1 MISSVIFCCTKTC
14 VSVQIIAAQEE
25 MLRKERE
32 LEDARRKL
40 AQIRQ
45 QQYKFLPSELRE
57 DNNWGSTWGSL
68 LRSRRAVWKAH
79 VLNVHVCLNI
89 CLLHHGTSSR
99 LSQRL
104 QTQLHSLLTWA
115 PVCSRRLS
123 NTRTEEELLLYVSFL
138 FFLFFFHLKHSSFE
152 WCNLNRMWRAEHRQ
166 NHSYTHVCPYAAAV
180 KSSQSVHHF
189 FTRINWEF
197 NCNIT
202 SQASMIQVKTLILSL
217 LWSHMKERLWF
228 CYFFGQIYCESS
240 GRMNSNHV
248 NAFTSLDDLLP

>member
-1 MISSVIFCCTKTC
+1 MCLFRSLRLRRRCWGRRGSWRTPGGNWLRSDSSSTSSCPASCEKTTTEVQPEVHCCVHAEQCEKHTCWMCMYVWIF
-14 VSVQIIAAQEE
+14 VSFITAHPLVSHSDFRHSYIH
-25 MLRKERE
+25 
-32 LEDARRKL
+32 
-40 AQIRQ
+40 
-45 QQYKFLPSELRE
+45 FLP
-57 DNNWGSTWGSL
+57 GL
-68 LRSRRAVWKAH
+68 LSAADVSRTLGLKK
-79 VLNVHVCLNI
+79 NC
-89 CLLHHGTSSR
+89 
-99 LSQRL
+99 
-104 QTQLHSLLTWA
+104 
-115 PVCSRRLS
+115 
-123 NTRTEEELLLYVSFL
+123 YFMFL
-138 FFLFFFHLKHSSFE
+138 FSFYFFFHLKHSSFE